1 MRYSELLQDE
11 YIQKWILDAEVSPS
25 TEKSYIMAMQYY
37 TDFTKKTP
45 EELIKEAKKEIRDGL
60 TMDERRIRTY
70 LNNFRKNLQDQE
82 LAPLTV
88 RNRLVG
94 VRSFYSSFYIDLPK
108 LKKIGKARP
117 TPENTEKIPTKED
130 IQTVLQYCDP
140 LERALVLVGCS
151 SGLSAE
157 EITRLKV
164 KDFKDGY
171 NPKTEITTFNLIRQ
185 KTQVKFITFM
195 TPEASRA
202 VLEYLAFRE
211 RKPKVNAPYRLRQ
224 LEKQR
229 LTRPEGYLFVQKN
242 IPEEYLDV
250 SKEELNERLPEK
262 VLNQAWQQRE
272 NIRQIDKKTLMNL
285 YRNLAE
291 RAQKSAPYGTWSL
304 IRSHNMRKFFNTT
317 LVNAGCGNIYVELWM
332 GHTIDSTKDAYF
344 RPDPHEIVKIYQNY
358 IPYLTIS
365 KYLVVSDSDDYK
377 RLKTEKEELE
387 RELHTQK
394 LIDERE
400 LNELVA
406 YEVEQRIGNYMKE
419 MEEYKKEVSDIF
431 KTILPDIDTPLT
443 DEEKKAA
450 KNAPDW

>member
-1 MRYSELLQDE
+1 MKYSELLLDE
-11 YIQKWILDAEVSPS
+11 YIQKWITDADISPS
-25 TEKSYIMAMQYY
+25 TEKSYIMAMQNY
-37 TDFTKKTP
+37 TDFTQKTP

-70 LNNFRKNLQDQE
+70 LNNFRKSLQDQE
-82 LAPLTV
+82 LAQLTV

-140 LERALVLVGCS
+140 LERAIVLVGCS

-157 EITRLKV
+157 DITRLKI
-164 KDFKDGY
+164 KDFKAGY
-171 NPKTEITTFNLIRQ
+171 NPKTEITTLNLIRQ
-185 KTQVKFITFM
+185 KTQIKFITFM

-202 VLEYLAFRE
+202 ICDYLAFRE

-229 LTRPEGYLFVQKN
+229 ITRPEGYLFVQKN
-242 IPEEYLDV
+242 IPEEYLDI
-250 SKEELNERLPEK
+250 SKEELNEHLSEK
-262 VLNQAWQQRE
+262 VRNQVWQQRE

-285 YRNLAE
+285 YRNLAVS
-291 RAQKSAPYGTWSL
+291 AQKAAPHGVWSL

-317 LVNAGCGNIYVELWM
+317 LVNAGCNNIYVELWM
-332 GHTIDSTKDAYF
+332 GHAIESTKDAYF
-344 RPDPHEIVKIYQNY
+344 RPDPQEIIKIYQKY
-358 IPYLTIS
+358 IPHLTIS
-365 KYLVVSDSDDYK
+365 KYLVVTESDDYK
-377 RLKTEKEELE
+377 RVVQENEDLK
-387 RELHTQK
+387 RDIYTQK

-400 LNELVA
+400 LQELVE
-406 YEVEQRIGNYMKE
+406 YEVQKRLSEPDKDLQKLLAYFQKQGIPDLFAD
-419 MEEYKKEVSDIF
+419 EEPTEA
-431 KTILPDIDTPLT
+431 
-443 DEEKKAA
+443 EKKAA
-450 KNAPDW
+450 KKSDW